1 MTKGDRIIDAII
13 EGKLFTTEVFNG
25 KAITVWSP
33 GAAEQLEA
41 ICYQVPKEYPD
52 LLLAV
57 DRHLEGL
64 TDDEKLE
71 DGALLLHHCFKML
84 KELP

>member
-41 ICYQVPKEYPD
+41 ICYQVPKDY
-52 LLLAV
+52 V
-57 DRHLEGL
+57 
-64 TDDEKLE
+64 
-71 DGALLLHHCFKML
+71 ALLYALDRKLSGMSEDERRSDTGILLFASLKML

>member
-71 DGALLLHHCFKML
+71 DGAMLLRFCLKML

>member
-57 DRHLEGL
+57 DRHLENL
-64 TDDEKLE
+64 TDDERLE
-71 DGALLLHHCFKML
+71 DCALLLHHCFKML

>member
-25 KAITVWSP
+25 ETITVWSS